1 MKNRRKAGDRRSFR
15 PAPAFPFA
23 DTKGCFLRESR
34 SRKPDRRLKNL
45 SAEWISMAL
54 VRAHFISTGEYSP
67 DEEAVEDVLLSGDTQ
82 GKSA

>member
-1 MKNRRKAGDRRSFR
+1 
-15 PAPAFPFA
+15 
-23 DTKGCFLRESR
+23 
-34 SRKPDRRLKNL
+34 
-45 SAEWISMAL
+45 MAL